1 MLCIKKADANFC
13 KCEVVKT
20 VERKRKG
27 KKKKVMRMCAISL
40 GKTEG

>member
-1 MLCIKKADANFC
+1 MGVGLNRKEKK
-13 KCEVVKT
+13 KK
-20 VERKRKG
+20 